1 MSNMNLDPHLK
12 PRKGALTPF
21 GIECRRIRK
30 DKGLFMG
37 DVCDRIGVTPG
48 FLSQVE
54 TGSKAI
60 PEDLV
65 GKLTSA
71 LDLPKA
77 EAEILEEA
85 AALSARDFRI
95 RLDRHAGYDDRRL
108 ARAIEIG
115 FAKLSDSKKA
125 RLYKLLK
132 EDNGNG

>member
-1 MSNMNLDPHLK
+1 MSNLNHDPHKK
-12 PRKGALTPF
+12 PSKGALTPF
-21 GIECRRIRK
+21 GVECRRIRK
-30 DKGLFMG
+30 EKGLFMG
-37 DVCDRIGVTPG
+37 DVCERIGMTPG

-54 TGSKAI
+54 TGAKAI
-60 PEDLV
+60 PDDLV
-65 GKLTSA
+65 GKLISA
-71 LDLPKA
+71 LDLPKS
-77 EAEILEEA
+77 EAELLEEA

-125 RLYKLLK
+125 RLYKLLN